1 MKKLFA
7 LLMLFTSILAMAQ
20 VKNIKSSFHIN
31 GTVSDLQHGT
41 ALLQY
46 EINGTQKTLTSTIK
60 NGSFSFDGY
69 LSDPQ
74 QVTINFSNN
83 NYNGSISFFAEN
95 HEINII
101 IDTADLLNAS
111 IKGSATQKEFE
122 TYNQEVASIE
132 KRSADLNE
140 TGKQLFL
147 SGKITEHIKDSLFKI
162 HFDLENE
169 KYNIIEAFIKDYPA
183 SAVSAWA
190 IITNLAYDPKP
201 EILEPLFNTL
211 TASNQISLYGKQIR
225 ETIEITKKTAIG
237 KPAINIT
244 ENDATGKAVSLSSFK
259 GKYVLVDFWASWCGP
274 CRAENPNIVKM
285 YNEYKDKGFNI
296 LGVSLDSD
304 KDAWLQAIKADHLAW
319 TEVSDLDAWK
329 NSAAIAY
336 RIKGIPFNLL
346 LDKNGI
352 IIAINL
358 RGIDLENKL
367 KEVLN

>member
-1 MKKLFA
+1 
-7 LLMLFTSILAMAQ
+7 MLFTSILAMAQ

-122 TYNQEVASIE
+122 TYNQQVASID

-147 SGKITEHIKDSLFKI
+147 SGKITEQIKDSLFKI

-244 ENDATGKAVSLSSFK
+244 ENDATGKTVSLSSFK
-259 GKYVLVDFWASWCGP
+259 GKYVLVDFWASWCRP
-274 CRAENPNIVKM
+274 CRLENPNVVAT
-285 YNEYKDKGFNI
+285 YNQFKDKNFTV
-296 LGVSLDSD
+296 LGVSLDTTRQAWM
-304 KDAWLQAIKADHLAW
+304 DAIHTDGLTWNH
-319 TEVSDLDAWK
+319 VSDLKGWH
-329 NSAAIAY
+329 NEAAAMY
-336 RIKGIPFNLL
+336 GVQSIPYNFLMDPDGN
-346 LDKNGI
+346 
-352 IIAINL
+352 IIAEDV
-358 RGIDLENKL
+358 RGKELGETLNRFL
-367 KEVLN
+367 K